1 MAVHEGRNL
10 LYITSRDNDR
20 LLVVDPQSS
29 KVISQ
34 TATGDEPW
42 GVVVNEGTGRIYV
55 SNYAS
60 GDVWI
65 YDVASLT
72 VVAKVAVGTNPALM
86 EILPGLDTVFVT
98 VRANSRVAV
107 IQGLTLQQDLTSGGS
122 GPFGI
127 AADPVNNRIFVS
139 HRDSGHLAEIRQ
151 VNGLWQTKSVALMP
165 TGATSFELAYH
176 AARNRLYVVYAD
188 ASSKWFVDSWKPEIN
203 AQWGRERTLTVGD
216 GGGVKAPS
224 VGGAGLIVNPTTGHV
239 FNVNTA
245 AGTLTVISGNQEK
258 VLTTLAVGADPFP
271 IAVNTKTNVVF
282 IGLRSGDALVKIDD
296 SFGE

>member
-1 MAVHEGRNL
+1 MLVNIATPALCAAH
-10 LYITSRDNDR
+10 DNDR

-42 GVVVNEGTGRIYV
+42 GVVVNEGTGHIYV

-72 VVAKVAVGTNPALM
+72 VLAKVAVGTNPALM

-107 IQGLTLQQDLTSGGS
+107 IQGLSWQQDLTSGGS

-188 ASSKWFVDSWKPEIN
+188 AASTWFVDSWKPEIN

-224 VGGAGLIVNPTTGHV
+224 VGGARLIVNPTTGHV

-282 IGLRSGDALVKIDD
+282 VGLRSGDALVKIDD